1 MTRVQ
6 TEQIKQALES
16 MFYNI
21 KMKENIAQ
29 NLAEIERLRKEVQST
44 APAQLNHFLERR
56 SYTKA
61 LAILYPKAPINQP
74 VYLVRQGFLF
84 LHHDL
89 FFVRKDPTLQIGNQ
103 VI

>member
-61 LAILYPKAPINQP
+61 LEYITSDAISKSP
-74 VYLVRQGFLF
+74 
-84 LHHDL
+84 D
-89 FFVRKDPTLQIGNQ
+89 
-103 VI
+103 